1 MDFVLVVNAT
11 SLDFLLDLLSG
22 QSLWISQ
29 LMLST
34 L

>member
-1 MDFVLVVNAT
+1 MDFVLVFNAT

-29 LMLST
+29 LRLSE